1 MSIDHAVSIGLP
13 VNISPAAGPE
23 PAVTAAG
30 TPEPLPSGARLL
42 KGERNWWFLGPGGVA
57 RLRDRHVTANG
68 ALRPDAEQRLHETGM
83 FAPGRISAYSLTV
96 LTSTHCNLGCGY
108 CFQNTAQDDLGGSRP
123 PRIAQTRLT
132 SQTITEILGFTERQM
147 AEAGLD
153 KLRILLFGGEP
164 LLNPRGCL
172 ELLERAAGIAPTSA
186 WMISNATLLTPSLA
200 RRLSDLGLTS
210 VQVTFDGDR
219 ADHDR
224 IRIGRA
230 DGGATFDKIVGNI
243 AKASENTPL
252 QWTLRVNVSQET
264 FHGVDALIDRLAG
277 SLDPARCTLYFARIG
292 DVGVGY
298 ANSLLHTG
306 ELPAAFARWQRRALD
321 LGFTVARPGAR
332 KTCVT
337 CGHTDGRYGAVVSAD
352 GTLASCWETAGK
364 PDWEVGTVADGY
376 RPGAET
382 RDRWIACQDLYR
394 YDEDARTLARFRD
407 SVDTALLDYLQET
420 GRL

>member
-1 MSIDHAVSIGLP
+1 MSIDQAVNVGLP
-13 VNISPAAGPE
+13 VNIGRAPGSGPQAPA
-23 PAVTAAG
+23 
-30 TPEPLPSGARLL
+30 PEPLPSGARLL

-57 RLRDRHVTANG
+57 RLRDRHVTPEG
-68 ALRPDAEQRLHETGM
+68 ALLPDAERRLHESGM
-83 FAPGRISAYSLTV
+83 FAPGRISSYALTV

-108 CFQNTAQDDLGGSRP
+108 CFQNTAQDQAGGSRP
-123 PRIAQTRLT
+123 PRIGRCRLT
-132 SQTITEILGFTERQM
+132 SDTITQILGFTERQM
-147 AEAGLD
+147 AAAGLE

-172 ELLERAAGIAPTSA
+172 ELLERAADIAPTSA
-186 WMISNATLLTPSLA
+186 WMISNATLLTPHLA
-200 RRLSDLGLTS
+200 RRLADLGLTS

-224 IRIGRA
+224 IRVGRA
-230 DGGATFDKIVGNI
+230 DGGATFDRIVGNI
-243 AKASENTPL
+243 AGACEATAL

-277 SLDPARCTLYFARIG
+277 ALDPARCTLYFARIG

-306 ELPAAFARWQRRALD
+306 ELPAAFGRWQRRALD
-321 LGFTVARPGAR
+321 LGFTVSRPGAR

-376 RPGAET
+376 QPAERT

-407 SVDTALLDYLQET
+407 SVDTALLDYLHET

>member
-1 MSIDHAVSIGLP
+1 MSIR
-13 VNISPAAGPE
+13 PAAPSA
-23 PAVTAAG
+23 PAQAA
-30 TPEPLPSGARLL
+30 PEPLPSGARLL

-57 RLRDRHVTANG
+57 RLRDRHVTADG
-68 ALRPDAEQRLHETGM
+68 GLRPDAEARLHESGLFT
-83 FAPGRISAYSLTV
+83 AGRISAYSLTV

-108 CFQNTAQDDLGGSRP
+108 CFQNTAQDEAGGSRP
-123 PRIAQTRLT
+123 PRIGRSRLT

-147 AEAGLD
+147 AAVGLE

-200 RRLSDLGLTS
+200 RRLADLGLTS

-243 AKASENTPL
+243 AKASEHTRI

-264 FHGVDALIDRLAG
+264 FHGVDTLIDRLAAA
-277 SLDPARCTLYFARIG
+277 LDPARCTLYFARIG

-306 ELPAAFARWQRRALD
+306 ELPDAFARWQRRALD
-321 LGFTVARPGAR
+321 LGFTVSRPGAR
-332 KTCVT
+332 KTCAT

-364 PDWEVGTVADGY
+364 PDWEVGTVTDGY
-376 RPGAET
+376 RPGAQT
-382 RDRWIACQDLYR
+382 RDRWIGCQDLYR

-407 SVDTALLDYLQET
+407 SVDTALLDYLHET

>member
-1 MSIDHAVSIGLP
+1 MGRAPGSGPQA
-13 VNISPAAGPE
+13 PA
-23 PAVTAAG
+23 
-30 TPEPLPSGARLL
+30 PEPLPSGARLL

-57 RLRDRHVTANG
+57 RLRDRHVTPEG
-68 ALRPDAEQRLHETGM
+68 TLLPDAERRLHESGM
-83 FAPGRISAYSLTV
+83 FAPGRISSYALTV

-108 CFQNTAQDDLGGSRP
+108 CFQNTAQDQAGGSRP
-123 PRIAQTRLT
+123 PRIGRSRLT
-132 SQTITEILGFTERQM
+132 SDTITQILGFTERQM
-147 AEAGLD
+147 AAAGLE

-172 ELLERAAGIAPTSA
+172 ELLERAADIAPTSA
-186 WMISNATLLTPSLA
+186 WMISNATLLTPPLA
-200 RRLSDLGLTS
+200 RRLADLGLTS

-224 IRIGRA
+224 IRVGRA
-230 DGGATFDKIVGNI
+230 DGGATFDRIVGNI
-243 AKASENTPL
+243 AAACEATAL

-277 SLDPARCTLYFARIG
+277 ALDPARCTLYFARIG

-306 ELPAAFARWQRRALD
+306 ELPAAFSRWQRRALD
-321 LGFTVARPGAR
+321 LGFTVSRPGAR

-376 RPGAET
+376 RPAERT

-407 SVDTALLDYLQET
+407 SVDTALLDYLHET

>member
-1 MSIDHAVSIGLP
+1 MSP
-13 VNISPAAGPE
+13 PPGPG
-23 PAVTAAG
+23 PAVTAAE
-30 TPEPLPSGARLL
+30 TREPLPFGARLL

-57 RLRDRHVTANG
+57 RLRDRHVTADG
-68 ALRPDAEQRLHETGM
+68 GLRPDAEQRLHESGM
-83 FAPGRISAYSLTV
+83 FTPGRISSYSLTV

-108 CFQNTAQDDLGGSRP
+108 CFQNTAQDQAGGSRP

-132 SQTITEILGFTERQM
+132 SKTITEILGFTERQM

-200 RRLSDLGLTS
+200 RRLADLGLTS

-224 IRIGRA
+224 IRVGRA
-230 DGGATFDKIVGNI
+230 DGGATFDKIVGNM
-243 AKASENTPL
+243 AKASEDTPL

-277 SLDPARCTLYFARIG
+277 ALDPARCTLYFARIG

-306 ELPAAFARWQRRALD
+306 ELPAAFTRWQRRALD

-364 PDWEVGTVADGY
+364 PDWEVGTAAGGY
-376 RPGAET
+376 RPGAQT

-407 SVDTALLDYLQET
+407 SVDTALLDYLHET

>member
-23 PAVTAAG
+23 PAVTDAG

-200 RRLSDLGLTS
+200 RRLSDLG
-210 VQVTFDGDR
+210 
-219 ADHDR
+219 
-224 IRIGRA
+224 
-230 DGGATFDKIVGNI
+230 
-243 AKASENTPL
+243 
-252 QWTLRVNVSQET
+252 
-264 FHGVDALIDRLAG
+264 
-277 SLDPARCTLYFARIG
+277 
-292 DVGVGY
+292 
-298 ANSLLHTG
+298 
-306 ELPAAFARWQRRALD
+306 
-321 LGFTVARPGAR
+321 
-332 KTCVT
+332 
-337 CGHTDGRYGAVVSAD
+337 
-352 GTLASCWETAGK
+352 
-364 PDWEVGTVADGY
+364 
-376 RPGAET
+376 
-382 RDRWIACQDLYR
+382 
-394 YDEDARTLARFRD
+394 
-407 SVDTALLDYLQET
+407 
-420 GRL
+420 